1 MTNSL
6 WRKALPA
13 RSHSRVPTYLVRA
26 SSAIAIACLA
36 LPLEGCAAAALPCRL
51 ASATLKI
58 VPVVGHAA
66 SVPFDACAS
75 AID

>member
-1 MTNSL
+1 M
-6 WRKALPA
+6 
-13 RSHSRVPTYLVRA
+13 RA